1 MPYYKKELEEI
12 KRRIKEVA
20 TGTADVNYCNAKEIA
35 EYIDPT
41 LKRSEDE
48 VMYDKLM
55 HALDAL
61 VSYIDAD
68 AVTNE
73 AQKPILI
80 DEIESIR
87 NWLAK
92 KELTGAT
99 FKPRFKVGDWITNG
113 VFTYMITGIDTYF
126 NFYDAASPDS
136 PSKHIRL
143 VFSYYDEN
151 YHPWSIK
158 DAKDGDIVTSTY
170 KVYEKRWVG
179 IFARL
184 SEDFDDEF
192 DTHCFI
198 SASDHAFFTDADNC
212 TEHIGENTEPASFDQ
227 REVLFQKMHDC
238 GFTWDDEAK
247 KLVKIHNE

>member
-1 MPYYKKELEEI
+1 MPNYKKELEDI
-12 KRRIKEVA
+12 KRRVKEVA

-48 VMYDKLM
+48 VMYEKLM
-55 HALDAL
+55 YALDDL

-68 AVTNE
+68 AVTDE
-73 AQKPILI
+73 ALKPTLFG
-80 DEIESIR
+80 EIADIR
-87 NWLAK
+87 KWLAK
-92 KELTGAT
+92 KDLTSAT
-99 FKPRFKVGDWITNG
+99 FKPRFEVGDWITNG
-113 VFTYMITGIDTYF
+113 AFTYKITGIDTYF
-126 NFYDAASPDS
+126 NFYSAASLDGKPE
-136 PSKHIRL
+136 RL
-143 VFSYYDEN
+143 VFSYYDKN

-170 KVYEKRWVG
+170 NGSRWVG

-192 DTHCFI
+192 YTHFYI
-198 SASDHAFFTDADNC
+198 TVFDHAFVGDANVC
-212 TEHIGENTEPASFDQ
+212 TGHIGKKTEPASFEQ
-227 REVLFQKMHDC
+227 REVLFQRMRDC
-238 GFTWDDEAK
+238 GFTWDDKAK